1 MNYQELLVQAFKY
14 PFKRKEIFVFGLII
28 AFISGL
34 YTYFDVFT
42 TDDPALDD
50 VFNQR
55 SGFEQLD
62 NTRETG
68 VLGIQS
74 IREELGEVL
83 GINTYGDGQ
92 PIKSLEDAI
101 VEEPPMFFNT
111 FGWLDDSS
119 IGIILLLCCSVFIIA
134 SILYLIAVLYFSSVS
149 NAAII
154 KSVQADQSGI
164 KTSFKS
170 SWLVGRKYWKRLA
183 GLSILFSIII
193 IFIVIIPTFM
203 LVVAG
208 IINEGLM
215 ALFLGLLCI
224 FSPVLLIVLGVLSTY
239 FNLSGSF
246 LVVENV
252 GVRASMSKVRDFIR
266 KNFSKF
272 VVYMLISLGI
282 GIISFSISFLVIF
295 PREIILTS
303 MEVVSSVFSP
313 ISVIIRLITNLVI
326 ALPISGYFTAVGV
339 SFTALFVMEVVGKKD
354 GISNAE
360 EQKLEEKVIET
371 IKK

>member
-14 PFKRKEIFVFGLII
+14 PLKRKEIFVFGLII

-83 GINTYGDGQ
+83 GI
-92 PIKSLEDAI
+92 EDNNRS
-101 VEEPPMFFNT
+101 VVEPPMFFNN
-111 FGWLDDSS
+111 FGWVDDGT
-119 IGIILLLCCSVFIIA
+119 IGVILLLCCSVFIIA
-134 SILYLIAVLYFSSVS
+134 TIFYLIAVLYFSSVS

-183 GLSILFSIII
+183 LLSIIFSIII
-193 IFIVIIPTFM
+193 IFIVIIPLSM

-208 IINEGLM
+208 IVNEGLM
-215 ALFLGLLCI
+215 ALFIGLLCI
-224 FSPVLLIVLGVLSTY
+224 FSPVLLILLGFLSTY
-239 FNLSGSF
+239 FNLSGSY
-246 LVVENV
+246 LVVENA
-252 GVRASMSKVRDFIR
+252 GVSESMSKVRNFIR
-266 KNFSKF
+266 NNFSKF
-272 VVYMLISLGI
+272 IVYMLISLGI
-282 GIISFSISFLVIF
+282 GIISFSVSFLVIF
-295 PREIILTS
+295 PREIILS
-303 MEVVSSVFSP
+303 LMEGVSSVFSP
-313 ISVIIRLITNLVI
+313 ISILVRLVTNLVI

-339 SFTALFVMEVVGKKD
+339 SFTALFVMGVVGKKD
-354 GISNAE
+354 GEGNAE
-360 EQKLEEKVIET
+360 NQNLEENVSEPVGE
-371 IKK
+371 

>member
-14 PFKRKEIFVFGLII
+14 PFQRKEIFIFGLII

-42 TDDPALDD
+42 TDDSALDD
-50 VFNQR
+50 IFNQR

-74 IREELGEVL
+74 IRDELWEVF
-83 GINTYGDGQ
+83 GIEDSNESIVTKPYRPFSSNT
-92 PIKSLEDAI
+92 
-101 VEEPPMFFNT
+101 M
-111 FGWLDDSS
+111 GWLDDST
-119 IGIILLLCCSVFIIA
+119 IGIILLLCCSVFMIA
-134 SILYLIAVLYFSSVS
+134 TLFYLIAVLYFSSVS

-154 KSVQADQSGI
+154 KSVQADQSGV

-208 IINEGLM
+208 IINEGLL

-246 LVVENV
+246 LVVENE
-252 GVRASMSKVRDFIR
+252 GVWVSMSKVRDFIR
-266 KNFSKF
+266 NNFSKF
-272 VVYMLISLGI
+272 IVYMLISLGI
-282 GIISFSISFLVIF
+282 GIVSFSVSFLIIF

-303 MEVVSSVFSP
+303 MEGVSSVFSP
-313 ISVIIRLITNLVI
+313 ISILVRLITNLVI

-339 SFTALFVMEVVGKKD
+339 SFTALFVIDVVAKKNEVVN
-354 GISNAE
+354 SVST
-360 EQKLEEKVIET
+360 EQVDVKPTDE
-371 IKK
+371 